1 MWHTG
6 RSGGH
11 GGPLK
16 SIPFS
21 AAFWEQEKFKT
32 SPPLLHAILDSLL
45 LSVCGCYLLHYYVFN
60 AYYMVVLERTDKRQK
75 CRYHSCFSLITTEIT
90 YVSIYDRLQKQ
101 RLTEALLW
109 VSWSFPVERE
119 VEGRIGGV
127 RYQLLVDLI
136 QGILPAKTSISS
148 EQGSGRWRS
157 CLGWVALQS
166 IRSLIISDLQV
177 KT

>member
-1 MWHTG
+1 MEVLWNQF
-6 RSGGH
+6 R
-11 GGPLK
+11 
-16 SIPFS
+16 
-21 AAFWEQEKFKT
+21 
-32 SPPLLHAILDSLL
+32 SLL
-45 LSVCGCYLLHYYVFN
+45 LSGSGKNSKLLPHCYMPSSIPSYSVYAAATYYITVFN
-60 AYYMVVLERTDKRQK
+60 AYYRVVLERTDKRQK
-75 CRYHSCFSLITTEIT
+75 CRYHSCFGLITKEIT
-90 YVSIYDRLQKQ
+90 YVSIYNRLQKQ

-109 VSWSFPVERE
+109 VSWSFPMERE

-148 EQGSGRWRS
+148 EQGSGRLRS

-166 IRSLIISDLQV
+166 IRCLIISDLQV

>member
-21 AAFWEQEKFKT
+21 AAFWEREKFKT

-45 LSVCGCYLLHYYVFN
+45 LSVCGCYLLHYCVFN
-60 AYYMVVLERTDKRQK
+60 AYYRVVLERTDKRQK
-75 CRYHSCFSLITTEIT
+75 WRYHSCFGLITTEIT
-90 YVSIYDRLQKQ
+90 YVSIYNRLQKQ
-101 RLTEALLW
+101 KLTEALLW
-109 VSWSFPVERE
+109 VSWSFPMEGGWRKER
-119 VEGRIGGV
+119 GV
-127 RYQLLVDLI
+127 RNQLLVDPI
-136 QGILPAKTSISS
+136 QGIFPAKTSISS

-166 IRSLIISDLQV
+166 IRCSIISDLQV

>member
-21 AAFWEQEKFKT
+21 AAFWEREKFKT

-60 AYYMVVLERTDKRQK
+60 AYYRVVLERTDKRQK
-75 CRYHSCFSLITTEIT
+75 CRYHSCFGLITTEIT
-90 YVSIYDRLQKQ
+90 YVSIYNRLQKQ
-101 RLTEALLW
+101 KLTEALLW
-109 VSWSFPVERE
+109 VSWSFPMEGVWRKER
-119 VEGRIGGV
+119 GV
-127 RYQLLVDLI
+127 RYQLLVDPI
-136 QGILPAKTSISS
+136 QGIFPAKTSISS

-166 IRSLIISDLQV
+166 IRCLIISDLQV